1 MPSASAA
8 PRIPADEQGVRPETD
23 GGVRRRG
30 RAQPI
35 IDVQGPVGKVF
46 FVNGNAL
53 TVFENLSCRIEKGSF
68 LSIVGPS
75 GCGKS
80 TLLKLISGLEP
91 PTKGEVVFNDEADR
105 RPGQGHDLCVPAIH
119 QVDLSL
125 AHRDPERR
133 VRAEQLQDA
142 GARREARE
150 RCLEYIRLV
159 GLDGYENYYPYQ
171 LSGGMQQRVCIARA
185 LICEPD
191 VLLMDE
197 PFSAVDALTR
207 AILQE
212 LILKIWETIPVTILF
227 VTHDVEEAVF
237 LSSRIVSLSQDAGH
251 HPRGCGDRPAV
262 SARPDQDA
270 RGRALHRASA
280 IGCSPASSCRRK
292 ARPRPPACGTRA
304 SWRMKKRWPGF
315 LLFAAAAAGLGTRAR
330 PANWSIR
337 SRFRASA

>member
-1 MPSASAA
+1 MTKAGSPKLTVVSGTAA
-8 PRIPADEQGVRPETD
+8 
-23 GGVRRRG
+23 G
-30 RAQPI
+30 RPI
-35 IDVQGPVGKVF
+35 IEVKGLGKVF

-53 TVFENLSCRIEKGSF
+53 TVFQNLSCSIEKGSF

-80 TLLKLISGLEP
+80 TLLKLISGLEL
-91 PTKGEVVFNDEADR
+91 PTKGEVVFNGETIA
-105 RPGQGHDLCVPAIH
+105 GPAKGMIYVF
-119 QVDLSL
+119 QQYTKSIFPWRNVIQNVEFGLNSFKKLS
-125 AHRDPERR
+125 AS
-133 VRAEQLQDA
+133 
-142 GARREARE
+142 EART

-237 LSSRIVSLSQDAGH
+237 LSNRIISLSKT
-251 HPRGCGDRPAV
+251 PAV
-262 SARPDQDA
+262 IREDVAIDLPYPRDQIRTREDE
-270 RGRALHRASA
+270 RFTGFRHRLF
-280 IGCSPASSCRRK
+280 SSI
-292 ARPRPPACGTRA
+292 
-304 SWRMKKRWPGF
+304 
-315 LLFAAAAAGLGTRAR
+315 FAQEKGGEAAAAGQRH
-330 PANWSIR
+330 
-337 SRFRASA
+337 